1 MISKKGGDVR
11 MLIIERTKKKKNEG
25 KDCFPRYSAHKT
37 SPTSEVGLP
46 WWLTGKE
53 FICQCR
59 RRRFNS
65 WVRKVFWRRK
75 WQPTP
80 VFLPGKSHGQRSLG
94 GLQSMELQKI
104 WTLLSTSQQLLKS
117 LPSKAVVGVLQ
128 RGGSR

>member
-1 MISKKGGDVR
+1 MKYLLMTSKKGGDVR
-11 MLIIERTKKKKNEG
+11 ILIIERKKKNEG
-25 KDCFPRYSAHKT
+25 KDCFPRYSAHKA

-53 FICQCR
+53 SICQCR
-59 RRRFNS
+59 RHRFSS
-65 WVRKVFWRRK
+65 WVRKVFLRRK

-104 WTLLSTSQQLLKS
+104 WTLLSNSQ
-117 LPSKAVVGVLQ
+117 
-128 RGGSR
+128 